1 MSESVF
7 RFKQFTVHQ
16 DKCAMKVGT
25 DAVLLGSWVNACES
39 KKILDIGTGT
49 GIIAMMLAQKSSA
62 EIDAIDIDLN
72 ACIQAK
78 ENVSE
83 SAWAERI
90 HIHNI
95 SFQEFSSSTPNQYD
109 LIVSNP
115 PYFSDA
121 PKPLTI
127 ERIQS
132 RHTDLLPFDDLA
144 EGIKKIISPFG
155 KFCVVLPCREGKEFM
170 DIALRNGLFS
180 NKILRV
186 KTVHDKEKRILLELS
201 QEMKPIHEEE
211 ITIQNDE
218 HSFSQEY
225 IDLTREF
232 YLTEKQLR

>member
-1 MSESVF
+1 
-7 RFKQFTVHQ
+7 
-16 DKCAMKVGT
+16 MKVGT
-25 DAVLLGSWVNACES
+25 DAVLLGSWVNAGGV

-49 GIIAMMLAQKSSA
+49 GIIAMMLAQKSTA
-62 EIDAIDIDLN
+62 EIDAIDVDLN

-90 HIHNI
+90 RIYNI
-95 SFQEFSSSTPNQYD
+95 SFQEFSASAKNKYD

-132 RHTDLLPFDDLA
+132 RHTDLLPFDELA
-144 EGIKKIISPFG
+144 SGIKKIISPEG
-155 KFCVVLPCREGKEFM
+155 KFCVVLPCREGKNFM
-170 DIALRNGLFS
+170 DIALRYGLFS

-201 QEMKPIHEEE
+201 PQMQTIIEEE

-218 HSFSQEY
+218 HTFSKEY
-225 IDLTREF
+225 ADLTREF
-232 YLTEKQLR
+232 YLYEK

>member
-1 MSESVF
+1 MSENVF

-25 DAVLLGSWVNACES
+25 DAVLLGSWVNACEA

-83 SAWAERI
+83 SAWAQRI
-90 HIHNI
+90 RIHNI
-95 SFQEFSSSTPNQYD
+95 SFQEFSSSTTDKYD
-109 LIVSNP
+109 LVVSNP
-115 PYFSDA
+115 PFFSDA

-132 RHTDLLPFDDLA
+132 RHTDMLPFNELA
-144 EGIKKIISPFG
+144 EGVKKIISPTG
-155 KFCVVLPCREGKEFM
+155 KFCVVLPCREGKNFM
-170 DIALRNGLFS
+170 DIALSKGLFS
-180 NKILRV
+180 NKMLRV

-201 QEMKPIHEEE
+201 EQMKPISEEE

-218 HSFSQEY
+218 HSFSKEY
-225 IDLTREF
+225 VDLTREF
-232 YLTEKQLR
+232 YLAAK